1 MADLLRIFVYPV
13 LQPHRRRNGERMAYK
28 LTVALITMNRAEQL
42 RRAIETCAAARLPK
56 DTQFVIVDN
65 ASTDD
70 TAAVVQELKGKLGYD
85 LIYRKEEQNRGVG
98 GGRNICFDLAEGEYI
113 YFYDD
118 DAEIP
123 QECRE
128 TFFVK
133 SIDFMDANPTVA
145 VLTTNV
151 VDEVF
156 GARDIPT
163 AKNRTVG
170 GLGCVYTFHGGTSF
184 ARRSCFQSPMFMN
197 IMYANEEI
205 AVAMG
210 AFDKGYCIAYMP
222 DIYID
227 HKPKI
232 NKWNEANKARV
243 DMQGISNIYAIKR
256 LLYPRIC
263 TAVLYAAYRMRIS
276 KCGIKD
282 KALVKEFKA
291 KRKGFMKEYSL
302 KRVKLKTVLDAY
314 REFGLSVF

>member
-1 MADLLRIFVYPV
+1 MS
-13 LQPHRRRNGERMAYK
+13 YK

-42 RRAIETCAAARLPK
+42 RRAVETCVAARLPR

-65 ASTDD
+65 ASTDA
-70 TAAVVQELKGKLGYD
+70 TATVVEELRAEIGYD
-85 LIYRKEEQNRGVG
+85 LIYRREEQNRGVG
-98 GGRNICFDLAEGEYI
+98 GGRNVCFDLAQGEYI

-123 QECRE
+123 LDCRE
-128 TFFVK
+128 TFFTK
-133 SIDFMDANPTVA
+133 SIEFMDEHPSVA

-163 AKNRTVG
+163 AKKKTVG

-184 ARRSCFQSPMFMN
+184 VRRSCFASPMFMN
-197 IMYANEEI
+197 IMYGNEEI

-210 AFDKGYCIAYMP
+210 AFDRGYCIVYMP

-232 NKWNEANKARV
+232 NKWNEANKART

-256 LLYPRIC
+256 LLYPRIY

-276 KCGIKD
+276 KCGIRD
-282 KALVKEFKA
+282 KALIKEFKL
-291 KRKGFMKEYSL
+291 KRKNFIKEHSL
-302 KRVKLKTVLDAY
+302 KRVRSKTVLDAY